1 MTTAQVANLGAYMQ
15 FERKLYEQ
23 QGSGLGLTIVKRL
36 VELHSGKLVIESIPE
51 VETKVHIYLP
61 IYKMNAIAH

>member
-1 MTTAQVANLGAYMQ
+1 MTAAQVANLGAYMQ

-36 VELHSGKLVIESIPE
+36 VELHGGKLVIESIPE

-61 IYKMNAIAH
+61 IYKMGVIAQ